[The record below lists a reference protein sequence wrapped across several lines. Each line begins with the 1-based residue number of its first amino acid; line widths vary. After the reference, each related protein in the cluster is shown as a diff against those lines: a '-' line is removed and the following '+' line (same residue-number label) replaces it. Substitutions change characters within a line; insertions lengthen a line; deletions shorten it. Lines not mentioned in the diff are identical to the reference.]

1 MHSFSV
7 MSLLIYALLSCNHT
21 FKSLRFHFTRVISNA
36 MMMAQVDG
44 TYYGY
49 SKIAISGTE

>member
-7 MSLLIYALLSCNHT
+7 MSLLIYALLSCSHT
-21 FKSLRFHFTRVISNA
+21 FKSSRFYFTRVISKA

-44 TYYGY
+44 TYYG
-49 SKIAISGTE
+49 